1 MNGRGRR
8 LGVLEPQSRYEIVRN
23 VPGEALIIRDV
34 GHMNTRSVT
43 NDAER
48 VVREIFEAGLLPEG
62 RRLFYYD
69 SESSLDE
76 LVVRDGRFGG
86 FRPGG
91 GAAAEAG
98 S

>member
-8 LGVLEPQSRYEIVRN
+8 IGVLEPQSRYEIVRN
-23 VPGEALIIRDV
+23 VPGEALVIRDV
-34 GHMNTRSVT
+34 GHMDTRSVT

-48 VVREIFEAGLLPEG
+48 VVREIFEAGLLPDG

-69 SESSLDE
+69 SCDILDE
-76 LVVRDGRFGG
+76 IVVRDGRFGG

-91 GAAAEAG
+91 HATGETG